1 MLDVDKFHKLQLENN
16 EKLVGHSI
24 NGNRNLRSINDV
36 AEFIMWHGKYGDVEI
51 TTDFGEPFIRT
62 DGTHIKY
69 VSDMEY
75 RDKLLEIID
84 TMQQEQ
90 EEAEKYEIGLTQG

>member
-1 MLDVDKFHKLQLENN
+1 MRRAFYQD
-16 EKLVGHSI
+16 
-24 NGNRNLRSINDV
+24 
-36 AEFIMWHGKYGDVEI
+36 
-51 TTDFGEPFIRT
+51 

-84 TMQQEQ
+84 TMQQEK
-90 EEAEKYEIGLTQG
+90 AEKYEIGLTQG

>member
-1 MLDVDKFHKLQLENN
+1 MD
-16 EKLVGHSI
+16 
-24 NGNRNLRSINDV
+24 
-36 AEFIMWHGKYGDVEI
+36 I
-51 TTDFGEPFIRT
+51 TTEFEEPFIRT

-84 TMQQEQ
+84 IMQQEQ
-90 EEAEKYEIGLTQG
+90 EETEENEIDLTQG

>member
-1 MLDVDKFHKLQLENN
+1 M
-16 EKLVGHSI
+16 
-24 NGNRNLRSINDV
+24 
-36 AEFIMWHGKYGDVEI
+36 EI
-51 TTDFGEPFIRT
+51 TTEFGEPFIRT